1 LSHATRTDSTPV
13 AEPVKL
19 RGMPRKLPREVKA
32 RVVALIAQ
40 DKDSPEIIATIARE
54 FPGESVSRNT
64 ISALRGKIGLV
75 GKAGRRHSKDYKS
88 PHAPLLAE
96 LALYEDPPLS
106 LRDKAA
112 ITGLSPE
119 GVRQI
124 LSDGK

>member
-1 LSHATRTDSTPV
+1 MDQVTSSTLV
-13 AEPVKL
+13 AELVKL

-64 ISALRGKIGLV
+64 ISSLRGKIGLV
-75 GKAGRRHSKDYKS
+75 GKAGRRHDKNYES

-96 LALYEDPPLS
+96 LELYADPPLS

-119 GVRQI
+119 GVRKI
-124 LSDGK
+124 VSDDK

>member
-1 LSHATRTDSTPV
+1 MQST
-13 AEPVKL
+13 ASTGIAR
-19 RGMPRKLPREVKA
+19 RGTLGRIMPKKIPREVTA
-32 RVVALIAQ
+32 RVVTLIAQ
-40 DKDSPEIIATIARE
+40 NKDSPEIIATIERE

-64 ISALRGKIGLV
+64 ISSLRGKTGLV
-75 GKAGRRHSKDYKS
+75 GKAGRRHDKDYES

>member
-1 LSHATRTDSTPV
+1 MSHATRTDSTPV

-64 ISALRGKIGLV
+64 ISSIRGKLGMPS
-75 GKAGRRHSKDYKS
+75 KPGRREGSE
-88 PHAPLLAE
+88 HAPLVAE
-96 LALYEDPPLS
+96 LSIYPDGFS
-106 LRDKAA
+106 LRDMAA
-112 ITGLSPE
+112 ITDLSPE
-119 GVRQI
+119 GVRRI
-124 LSDGK
+124 KPVDG